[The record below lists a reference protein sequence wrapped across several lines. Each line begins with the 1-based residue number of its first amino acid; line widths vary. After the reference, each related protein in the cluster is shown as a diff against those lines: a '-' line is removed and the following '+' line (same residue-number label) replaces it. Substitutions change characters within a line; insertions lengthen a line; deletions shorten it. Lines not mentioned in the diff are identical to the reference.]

1 MKKKKVLGLLLAASM
16 VLSLAGCGESGD
28 SSAKSDASSNVSG
41 DTEAGQTASDESNV
55 SEESVAGGDAVT
67 IEVWSNNRHDE
78 DYMTAKIE
86 EFNAANTDVQI
97 NYTILTDDWQNSI
110 QLAFQANTA
119 PDIISISAS
128 DGLKL
133 GDYVSAGMFESLTSY
148 ISDASDFQTVTEAM
162 DHKYENLNSIGD
174 DIYWIPTGV
183 RSGTRIEY
191 NIGLLKE
198 AGYDAVPDTLAE
210 MVEAAGAITA
220 NGDGSIYGVG
230 FTQNG
235 FGRWLEGIGEMS
247 GFNHMGYDYENGVFD
262 FSEWIPLL
270 EEASKFYAN
279 GDVLPGSETQGVD
292 NNRALFAQG
301 SFCFWGNASQEAGV
315 FTDQFPCSFDW
326 GVAELPTMEGEVKG
340 ALNCTPNFGW
350 AMLTSCKDKAA
361 GWKVIEYFG
370 SEEFLKGYFEGG
382 YSAPLGSYMAGK
394 IDASKAGR
402 LADFALQP
410 YEDVYPAVPAVTVE
424 GDDYA
429 ITMWNVVLG
438 NLSASDAVADLN
450 TRYNAALESG
460 LANGSCQRLTIENFD
475 KLHPSA
481 GTCVFSAE

>member
-1 MKKKKVLGLLLAASM
+1 MKMKKVLGLVLAASM
-16 VLSLAGCGESGD
+16 VLSLAGCGGSGD
-28 SSAKSDASSNVSG
+28 SATDSNASSNTSES
-41 DTEAGQTASDESNV
+41 TEAGQGTSDEGNA
-55 SEESVAGGDAVT
+55 SESAASGDAVT

-86 EFNAANTDVQI
+86 EFNAANSDVQI

-119 PDIISISAS
+119 PDIIAVSAS

-133 GDYVSAGMFESLTSY
+133 GDYVSAGMFESLTGY
-148 ISDASDFQTVTEAM
+148 ITDSSDFQTVTEAM

-174 DIYWIPTGV
+174 DIYWVPTGV

-191 NIGLLKE
+191 NIGLLTD
-198 AGYDAVPDTLAE
+198 AGYDAVPSTLSE
-210 MVEAAGAITA
+210 MVEAASAVTA
-220 NGDGSIYGVG
+220 NGGGSVYGVG

-247 GFNHMGYDYENGVFD
+247 GFNHMGYDYENGTFD
-262 FSEWIPLL
+262 FSEWEPLL
-270 EEASKFYAN
+270 ELASQFYAN

-326 GVAELPTMEGEVKG
+326 GVAELPTMDGQVKG

-361 GWKVIEYFG
+361 GWKVIEFFG

-402 LADFALQP
+402 LADFALQS

-438 NLSASDAVADLN
+438 NISAADAVADLN

-481 GTCVFSAE
+481 GTCVYSAE